1 MSKIRPDTR
10 EAIIEA
16 AFQVFNETPGAKLE
30 DVAARAGVG
39 RATLHRHFSSRETLM
54 IELGRQA
61 VRELDVAIE
70 EATKPAQTYSEGLR
84 LALAAMVPLAQRQ
97 WFLSH
102 EPVDRDPEIA
112 GANEKGSEE
121 LKAAIEAAKSEG
133 AFGAD
138 VPTGWIASA
147 YENLTY
153 AAWTMVRDGEATLS
167 QAADLAW
174 RTLTKG
180 TGGDRK

>member
-30 DVAARAGVG
+30 DVATRAGVG

-61 VRELDVAIE
+61 VRELDAAVDQ
-70 EATKPAQTYSEGLR
+70 ATEHAESYSQGLR
-84 LALAAMVPLAQRQ
+84 LALAAMIPLAQRQ

-102 EPVDRDPEIA
+102 EPVDHDPEIA
-112 GANEKGSEE
+112 RANEKGVEE
-121 LKAAIEAAKSEG
+121 LKTAIENAKSEG
-133 AFGAD
+133 AFDAD
-138 VPTGWIASA
+138 VPTGWIVSA

-153 AAWTMVRDGEATLS
+153 AAWTMVRDGEATPS

-174 RTLTKG
+174 RTLTNG